1 MPSFD
6 IANNVDMQEVDN
18 AVNMT
23 KKMTTTRY
31 DFRGSKSEVS
41 LDRKEGMIRIL
52 TEDTM
57 KLSAIEGEL
66 STNLSKRDISAKALD
81 LGKIESAAGDMVRR
95 EIRIIAGIDADKA
108 REIVKLIK
116 GMKTRVQAKIMDDQV
131 RVTGKKRDDLQQ
143 VITMLKEEDMGIPLQ
158 YVNMRD

>member
-6 IANNVDMQEVDN
+6 IANSVDMQEVDN

-23 KKMTTTRY
+23 RKMTTTRY

-41 LDRKEGMIRIL
+41 LDRKEGVIRIL

-66 STNLSKRDISAKALD
+66 STNLSKRSISAKALD
-81 LGKIESAAGDMVRR
+81 PGKVESAAGDMVRR

-116 GMKTRVQAKIMDDQV
+116 GMKTKVQAKIMDDQV

-143 VITMLKEEDMGIPLQ
+143 VIAMLKEEDLDIPLQ

>member
-1 MPSFD
+1 LPSFD

-23 KKMTTTRY
+23 RKMIKSRY

-41 LDRKEGMIRIL
+41 LDRKAGVINIL
-52 TEDTM
+52 TEDSM
-57 KLSAIEGEL
+57 KLKAIESDL
-66 STNLSKRDISAKALD
+66 STNLSKRKISPKALD
-81 LGKIESAAGDMVRR
+81 PGKPESAAGDMVRR
-95 EIRIIAGIDADKA
+95 EIRIIAGIDSEKA
-108 REIVKLIK
+108 REIVKMIK
-116 GMKTRVQAKIMDDQV
+116 GMKSKVQAKIMDDQV

-143 VITMLKEEDMGIPLQ
+143 VIAMLKEADLGIPLQ

>member
-116 GMKTRVQAKIMDDQV
+116 GMKTKVQAKIMDDQV